1 MAPTLKDVATH
12 VGVHPSTVSRVLRG
26 KENLKISA
34 QTRDKILI
42 AVKELNY
49 IPDFTA
55 RALRMKKSFTIG
67 LIVPDILNPYFARI
81 ARRIE
86 QLGFEEKYTVI
97 VCNTDEEQEKE
108 ILYLNQLISRS
119 VDGIIIAPV
128 QESKEHIVELI
139 EKNIPVVLIDR
150 IFDDLKL
157 NSVITNNAESVIKA
171 MTHLVKLGHKDIAFL
186 KGQENIYTIK
196 NRLAGYYEALEKY
209 NLPKNDKYVV
219 GKGFEFEDGY
229 EATLKLLKLPKL
241 PTAIISSGGDLVTIG
256 AIKAIVENGLRIPK
270 DISLI
275 AFFDS
280 LYSPFLSTPLTT
292 ISHSRKIIGEK
303 AFRLLLKQ
311 IESKK
316 LPAVKSICVDTKFE
330 IRDSTAPPRE
340 SKLNGII

>member
-1 MAPTLKDVATH
+1 MATTLKDVANH
-12 VGVHPSTVSRVLRG
+12 VGVHPSTVSRVMRG
-26 KENLKISA
+26 KENLKISK

-49 IPDFTA
+49 VPDFTA

-86 QLGFEEKYTVI
+86 QLGFEKKYTVI
-97 VCNTDEEQEKE
+97 VCNTDEDQEKE

-119 VDGIIIAPV
+119 VDGIILAPV
-128 QESKEHIVELI
+128 QESKEHISDLI
-139 EKNIPVVLIDR
+139 EKKIPIVLIDR
-150 IFDDLKL
+150 IFEDLKVD
-157 NSVITNNAESVIKA
+157 SVISNNAESVMKA
-171 MTHLVKLGHKDIAFL
+171 MSFLVKLGHKQIAFL
-186 KGQENIYTIK
+186 KGQDNIYTIK
-196 NRLAGYYEALEKY
+196 NRLAGYYEALEKF
-209 NLPKNDKYVV
+209 NLPRNEKYVV

-229 EATLKLLKLPKL
+229 EDTLKLLKLPKL

-256 AIKAIVENGLRIPK
+256 AIKAIYEHGLRIPE

-292 ISHSRKIIGEK
+292 ITHSRKIIGEK

-316 LPAVKSICVDTKFE
+316 RIPVKTICVDTKFE
-330 IRDSTAPPRE
+330 IRTSTAKPRE
-340 SKLNGII
+340 S